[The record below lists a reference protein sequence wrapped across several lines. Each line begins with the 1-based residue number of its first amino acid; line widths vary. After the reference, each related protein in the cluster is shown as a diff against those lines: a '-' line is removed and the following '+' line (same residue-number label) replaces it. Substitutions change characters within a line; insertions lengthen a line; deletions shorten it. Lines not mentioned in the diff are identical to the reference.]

1 MLLRKG
7 GQGPIVRRWL
17 EQTSPELF
25 QTGTQE
31 EAGMSQACSFRLLE
45 TSSKCRS
52 LNGVFAVFRLYYIV
66 FICLSVDGHLGCF
79 HFLAIIN
86 NAGINIR
93 VCGFVCIYVFS
104 FLKYIPR
111 SRIVESYG
119 NSVFNFMRN

>member
-1 MLLRKG
+1 
-7 GQGPIVRRWL
+7 
-17 EQTSPELF
+17 
-25 QTGTQE
+25 
-31 EAGMSQACSFRLLE
+31 MSQARSFRLLE

-52 LNGVFAVFRLYYIV
+52 LNGVFTLRVFAVFRLYYIV
-66 FICLSVDGHLGCF
+66 FICLSVDGHLGGF
-79 HFLAIIN
+79 HFLAIVN